1 MRNPAAAD
9 YVRLVLKV
17 PARHRDLLR
26 RFGVEDGRN
35 MSREFEHLMDEESAK
50 RLRAQTTPVGG
61 VAIPEEFL

>member
-1 MRNPAAAD
+1 MKNPAAAG

-17 PARHRDLLR
+17 PERHRDLLR

-35 MSREFEHLMDEESAK
+35 MSRQFEHLMDAESAR
-50 RLRAQTTPVGG
+50 RLRAQTTPTKG